1 MGDSVAVGS
10 ALRSRALLVGAA
22 ASTSRGTAVADLRV
36 ELLLTGTAVADTDA
50 ESGLYIALLYFCMRA
65 LQAVEE
71 DKFPSLKVEF
81 A

>member
-1 MGDSVAVGS
+1 M
-10 ALRSRALLVGAA
+10 
-22 ASTSRGTAVADLRV
+22 ADLRV

-50 ESGLYIALLYFCMRA
+50 ESGLYIALLYLCMRA